1 MKIGITIPHA
11 SVNYSGGINV
21 QGRMWKDGLK
31 ALGHTVDLLNPW
43 DKFDYSCYDFIIIL
57 GYGRLTADYVRLYKQ
72 FKNIKII
79 SAPILDPNEVPLWK
93 FKLLKYYGSQ
103 RLRLHFH
110 YHDYYKCK
118 DDFCMFLA
126 RSEYERKYIIEG
138 FNIAPEKVKIVPISM
153 RFSETPEIDINK
165 KENVCLHVSR
175 LFDYGKN
182 VKRLIEAAKLYGFSL
197 RLAGTIHGPKE
208 QEWLDTTIG
217 NAKNIQYLGWLSEE
231 KLKEEY
237 SKAKVFALPSIIEG
251 VGMVALEAAVYGCEI
266 CLTELGGP
274 KEYYKG
280 RAVLVNP
287 YDVNSIGKGIIEAM
301 NDKNAQPE
309 LGSFVMREYSVNN
322 CMKKLEHFMQ
332 EVIDKTI

>member
-21 QGRMWKDGLK
+21 QGRMWKEGLK
-31 ALGHTVDLLNPW
+31 ALGHTVDLLNSW
-43 DKFDYSCYDFIIIL
+43 EKFDYSSYDFIIIL

-79 SAPILDPNEVPLWK
+79 SAPILDPNVIPLWK

-103 RLRLHFH
+103 RLKLHFH

-118 DDFCMFLA
+118 DEFCMFLA
-126 RSEYERKYIIEG
+126 RSEYERKYIING

-153 RFSETPEIDINK
+153 RFSETLEIDMDK

-175 LFDYGKN
+175 LADKGKN
-182 VKRLIEAAKLYGFSL
+182 VERLIEAAKKYKFEL
-197 RLAGTIHGPKE
+197 RLAGTIHGNKE
-208 QEWLDTTIG
+208 RQWLNELIG
-217 NAKNIQYLGWLSEE
+217 DSKNIKYIGWLSEE
-231 KLKEEY
+231 ELKNEY
-237 SKAKVFALPSIIEG
+237 MKAKVLALPSIIEG

-266 CLTELGGP
+266 CLTNLGGP
-274 KEYYKG
+274 KEYYEG
-280 RAVLVNP
+280 RAVLVDP
-287 YDVNSIGKGIIEAM
+287 YDIDSIGQGVLEAM

-309 LGSFVMREYSVNN
+309 LGGFVMREYSVKN
-322 CMKKLEHFMQ
+322 CMTKLEHYMQ
-332 EVIDKTI
+332 EVIDKNI